1 MATKPESP
9 SSPNYVR
16 YLLENIDSRL
26 SKIEKTLTRLRLSD
40 VAGATQQKKTRPEM
54 LIVKPDV
61 PFSGF
66 NWYPTDG
73 KQVWSGPAAL
83 STISVSIDREDPKLC
98 EFNYNVPS
106 KKITVNN
113 VFVDGNS
120 VKFQDDVETMH
131 VRFVIDAD
139 SSVTGETEIAFLCSQ
154 TMPVKINKEN
164 EQTFWVGLGLKSI
177 TIAPSE
183 K

>member
-1 MATKPESP
+1 MATKPEAV
-9 SSPNYVR
+9 NYPR
-16 YLLENIDSRL
+16 HLLESIDSRL
-26 SKIEKTLTRLRLSD
+26 SKIEKTLARLRLSD

-83 STISVSIDREDPKLC
+83 STISVSIDRADPKLC
-98 EFNYNVPS
+98 EFNYNLPS
-106 KKITVNN
+106 KKITITN
-113 VFVDGNS
+113 VFVDGAS
-120 VKFQDDVETMH
+120 VKFQDDVETMII
-131 VRFVIDAD
+131 RFIIDAD
-139 SSVTGETEIAFLCSQ
+139 TSVAGETEIAFLCNQ
-154 TMPVKINKEN
+154 TMPVKLNKEN